1 MSFKNIKILVN
12 LDSKNTHEINVNL
25 DNLEK
30 GDTLNYLIGNVENY
44 FKNNI
49 SFDKN
54 NISLH
59 KFKDINDKCLWSN
72 DISKKDKL
80 CENLEIEDD
89 SIYCLKFKNIQD
101 IEIPKFIKSGIDNN
115 NDILNNLKNLKNFSL
130 VNLKINYIN
139 DGIIKEG
146 TFIKVNDRLHLSNG
160 KITYLDVKIIE
171 GEFDKKYF
179 LFDMNINKDFLLEGK
194 KIISNNYIEE
204 GFFDNN
210 KLLKGKITTSNYIY
224 QGVFDRNSKL
234 LYGKITDLNNKLIKK
249 GIFNNGFLIK
259 GKQIKDDDIH
269 EGIYSYIL
277 DKFYM
282 IQGKIIYKKKNIYK
296 EGLFEENNDLVYGKI
311 NHISEKN
318 SKSIFSNSL
327 SLNKKKRKLDSYL
340 NNYTQEG
347 IFNNGLLLKGKIIT
361 SKYIYEGT
369 FNTNSKLLYG
379 KITDVNNNLIQEGT
393 FNNGFLIKGIK
404 FKNSKIYEGI
414 FDKNNIV
421 AGTITHIKT
430 KFIEKGLFDKYD
442 ILINGKKYFEN
453 NLLDEDNEED
463 DFTED
468 DEDEDDFTED
478 DLTEI
483 LFGMNKF
490 IS

>member
-1 MSFKNIKILVN
+1 
-12 LDSKNTHEINVNL
+12 
-25 DNLEK
+25 
-30 GDTLNYLIGNVENY
+30 
-44 FKNNI
+44 
-49 SFDKN
+49 
-54 NISLH
+54 
-59 KFKDINDKCLWSN
+59 
-72 DISKKDKL
+72 
-80 CENLEIEDD
+80 
-89 SIYCLKFKNIQD
+89 
-101 IEIPKFIKSGIDNN
+101 
-115 NDILNNLKNLKNFSL
+115 
-130 VNLKINYIN
+130 
-139 DGIIKEG
+139 
-146 TFIKVNDRLHLSNG
+146 
-160 KITYLDVKIIE
+160 
-171 GEFDKKYF
+171 
-179 LFDMNINKDFLLEGK
+179 MNINKDFLLEGK
-194 KIISNNYIEE
+194 KTISNNYIEE